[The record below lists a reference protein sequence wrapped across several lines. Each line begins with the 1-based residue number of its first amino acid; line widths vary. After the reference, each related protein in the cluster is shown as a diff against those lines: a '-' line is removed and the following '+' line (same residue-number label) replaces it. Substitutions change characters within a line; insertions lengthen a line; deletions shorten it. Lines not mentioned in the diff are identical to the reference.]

1 MSTVTIDRY
10 LTPAQHKNKLR
21 GARQLRRGR
30 CFVPGSLL
38 VRPVT
43 RLKGS
48 QRLFEC
54 DTVAQLRASAIGEF
68 TRSLDLRDMLTSCV
82 HIPSMLNNAHVHI
95 RAALDYAIEVIP
107 FVVTGLDSDN
117 GSELINHDVIA
128 WARDLDIYF
137 TRSRPYR
144 KNDQATIESKNY
156 QLVRRYG

>member
-1 MSTVTIDRY
+1 
-10 LTPAQHKNKLR
+10 
-21 GARQLRRGR
+21 
-30 CFVPGSLL
+30 
-38 VRPVT
+38 
-43 RLKGS
+43 
-48 QRLFEC
+48 
-54 DTVAQLRASAIGEF
+54 
-68 TRSLDLRDMLTSCV
+68 
-82 HIPSMLNNAHVHI
+82 MLNNAHVHI